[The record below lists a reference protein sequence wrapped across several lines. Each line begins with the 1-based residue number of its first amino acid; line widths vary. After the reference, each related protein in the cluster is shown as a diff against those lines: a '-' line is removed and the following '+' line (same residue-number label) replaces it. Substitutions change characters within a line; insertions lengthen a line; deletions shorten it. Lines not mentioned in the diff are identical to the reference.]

1 MKGGGQKSL
10 HSSGELRD
18 SERPAGSSQ
27 DAEGTTQP
35 TSGGRQKGLRLAST
49 LDGFFIR
56 IHCTSKAVEDVPSS
70 SNAEQQEPLV
80 PPRTDTVCTI
90 RNLRER
96 DLQGRCR
103 AFGKAALQHIANS
116 KYQEVASV
124 DLGAPSHV
132 TALQLDSNGTMLAVA
147 LETGTLA
154 IWKFDSIRSAGNH
167 DRVAGEPEAA
177 IEFTSGRSKRT
188 RLAWNPLKH
197 NCLYALSPSG
207 YYVAGF
213 DLAHNLEELSA
224 TRYGNFEQMAGRGG
238 NAMPRYL
245 DLDFFK
251 SQGPHL
257 MATAGSDGAV
267 ALWDARV
274 AKRPCSVLQGP
285 QHTGALQTVQVAP
298 DGRAVIAGS
307 DCGQVLMWDV
317 RGGRAPTAQLGA
329 YGPAR
334 HPLLSAV
341 RLRAALAAVP
351 GLTQQTPLPGTSL
364 LSLILDPLDPRRA
377 AFCLPSG
384 WQGVLDLVSQE
395 VTHLYCPPN
404 SEEEM
409 FSQNYDV
416 IEQQPAWGANGGP
429 YCSASSFRVALLDF
443 NSGTSSPCSVSGS
456 ESEGVPRLPS
466 SVHVP
471 TSAWPRALAVH
482 PHTQEIV
489 AAVAGDCSLL
499 LLNRA
504 GTDSP
509 HGGQPE
515 PG

>member
-1 MKGGGQKSL
+1 M
-10 HSSGELRD
+10 
-18 SERPAGSSQ
+18 
-27 DAEGTTQP
+27 
-35 TSGGRQKGLRLAST
+35 
-49 LDGFFIR
+49 
-56 IHCTSKAVEDVPSS
+56 
-70 SNAEQQEPLV
+70 
-80 PPRTDTVCTI
+80 PPRTDSVCTT
-90 RNLRER
+90 RNLRGR
-96 DLQGRCR
+96 DLHGRCT
-103 AFGKAALQHIANS
+103 AFGRAALQHIANS
-116 KYQEVASV
+116 KYQEVATV

-132 TALQLDSNGTMLAVA
+132 TALKLDSDGAMLAVA
-147 LETGTLA
+147 LDIGTLA
-154 IWKFDSIRSAGNH
+154 IWNFDSLRSAGNR
-167 DRVAGEPEAA
+167 DGLAGEPKAA

-213 DLAHNLEELSA
+213 DLAHSLEGLSA
-224 TRYGNFEQMAGRGG
+224 TRYGSFEQMGGRGA
-238 NAMPRYL
+238 NATPRYL

-267 ALWDARV
+267 ALWDARIN
-274 AKRPCSVLQGP
+274 KRPCSLLQGP
-285 QHTGALQTVQVAP
+285 QNTRALQTVQVAP

-307 DCGQVLMWDV
+307 DCGQALMWDV

-341 RLRAALAAVP
+341 RLRTALAAVP

-364 LSLILDPLDPRRA
+364 LSLILDPLDQRRA

-404 SEEEM
+404 NEEEM
-409 FSQNYDV
+409 FSQTYNV
-416 IEQQPAWGANGGP
+416 IEQQPAWGPDGGP

-443 NSGTSSPCSVSGS
+443 NSGTSSPCSVSGA
-456 ESEGVPRLPS
+456 ETEGVPRLPS

-482 PHTQEIV
+482 PHTQEII
-489 AAVAGDCSLL
+489 AAVAADCSLL
-499 LLNRA
+499 LLNRE

-509 HGGQPE
+509 AEQEPE